1 MIDIELKETEKEYRL
16 TVKGHSGYAPIGEDI
31 VCAGV
36 SALVLNFASFT
47 AVTDGEIIDMKP
59 AYSEIT
65 LARNKQSELIAE
77 AFKISFEMMTVR
89 YGKYI
94 KFSFEGV

>member
-1 MIDIELKETEKEYRL
+1 MIDIKLNASEKEYRL

-47 AVTDGEIIDMKP
+47 VVADGEIIEMKP

-65 LARNKQSELIAE
+65 LARNKQSVLIAE
-77 AFKISFEMMTVR
+77 AFKTSFEMLTVR
-89 YGKYI
+89 YAKYI
-94 KFSFEGV
+94 KFSFKGV

>member
-1 MIDIELKETEKEYRL
+1 MINIELKGTEKEYCLKVR
-16 TVKGHSGYAPIGEDI
+16 GHSGYAPIGEDI

-47 AVTDGEIIDMKP
+47 VVVGGKIIEMKP
-59 AYSEIT
+59 AYSEII
-65 LARNKQSELIAE
+65 LQRNKHSELIAE
-77 AFKISFEMMTVR
+77 TFKNSFETMTVR

-94 KFSFEGV
+94 KFSFKGV